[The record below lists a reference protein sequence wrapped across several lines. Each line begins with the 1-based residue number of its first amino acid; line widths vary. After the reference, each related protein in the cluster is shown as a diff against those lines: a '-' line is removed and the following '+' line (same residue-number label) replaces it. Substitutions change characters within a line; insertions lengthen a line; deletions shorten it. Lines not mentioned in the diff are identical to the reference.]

1 MTKLGNGL
9 TTNGKAGP
17 PLNYVWSSN
26 SCQYFWAIQYRFL
39 DDVWIFGFI
48 IIYRRLE
55 AEDDTILRHCTTLG
69 K

>member
-1 MTKLGNGL
+1 MSGL
-9 TTNGKAGP
+9 VTAVSTSGRYSIA
-17 PLNYVWSSN
+17 
-26 SCQYFWAIQYRFL
+26 FL
-39 DDVWIFGFI
+39 DDVLIFGFI